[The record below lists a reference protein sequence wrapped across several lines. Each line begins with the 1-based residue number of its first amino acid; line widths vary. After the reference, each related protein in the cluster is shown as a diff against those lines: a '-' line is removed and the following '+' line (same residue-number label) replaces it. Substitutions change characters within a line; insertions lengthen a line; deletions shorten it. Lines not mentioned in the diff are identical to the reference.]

1 VEGEFYFSESEK
13 WDLDNYHYANHKVV
27 LRKRV
32 RSLTVRDRIL
42 LHLVNFELNETDHW
56 APTQVS
62 QRGIAEAVGIMGKH
76 IHQYVRPMIN
86 EGLVKES
93 SSYIQGG
100 KQHQKVYFLTSKGRE
115 AAKWMC
121 HNTHNNRPL
130 EQGINLN
137 ENAIQ
142 VRSKAA
148 ISSFYKRR
156 RMSRRT
162 ERIFTVR

>member
-1 VEGEFYFSESEK
+1 LYFSELEK
-13 WDLDNYHYANHKVV
+13 WDLDIYQYVNHRIV

-42 LHLVNFELNETDHW
+42 LHLANFGLNETDHW

-62 QRGIAEAVGIMGKH
+62 QKGIATGVGISAKH
-76 IHQYVRPMIN
+76 VHQYVRPMIN

-100 KQHQKVYFLTSKGRE
+100 KQHQKVYFLTNKGRE
-115 AAKWMC
+115 AAKWMS
-121 HNTHNNRPL
+121 HNTHDNRPL

-137 ENAIQ
+137 ENTIQ
-142 VRSKAA
+142 VRSKVV
-148 ISSFYKRR
+148 IPSFYKKR
-156 RMSRRT
+156 RMSRCT
-162 ERIFTVR
+162 ERIFTAR